1 MEDVMDFRIKGLDPK
16 PFAPLFALS
25 DDELAQRR
33 ALRKFSDSVP
43 GFPCRI
49 TLADVAPGHEV
60 LLLNYEHLPV
70 DSPYRASHAI
80 YVSGAAEACDVVNEI
95 PQALRDR
102 LLAIRAF
109 DARGL
114 MIDADIVEGREAAP
128 LIGRLLKLDDAAY
141 LHAHYARR
149 GCYAARIER
158 A

>member
-1 MEDVMDFRIKGLDPK
+1 MDFRIKGLDPQ
-16 PFAPLFALS
+16 PFAPLFAL
-25 DDELAQRR
+25 DDAALAERR
-33 ALRKFSDSVP
+33 ALRKTSDSKP

-49 TLADVAPGHEV
+49 TLRDAEPGETV

-80 YVSGAAEACDVVNEI
+80 YVSGAQQPCDVVNEI
-95 PQALRDR
+95 PQALHDR

-109 DARGL
+109 DAGGL
-114 MIDADIVEGREAAP
+114 MVDADIAEGREARP
-128 LIGRLLKLDDAAY
+128 LIERLLGIGNVAY

>member
-1 MEDVMDFRIKGLDPK
+1 MDFRIKGLDPQ
-16 PFAPLFALS
+16 PFAPLFAL
-25 DDELAQRR
+25 DERELAQRR
-33 ALRKFSDSVP
+33 ALRKTSDSKP

-49 TLADVAPGHEV
+49 TLCDADPGETV

-80 YVSGAAEACDVVNEI
+80 YVSEAKQPFDEVNEI
-95 PQALRDR
+95 PPAFRER

-109 DARGL
+109 DERGL
-114 MIDADIVEGREAAP
+114 MIDADIAEGRECVP
-128 LIGRLLKLDDAAY
+128 LIERLLGQENVAY

-149 GCYAARIER
+149 GCYAGRIER

>member
-1 MEDVMDFRIKGLDPK
+1 MDFRIKGLDPA
-16 PFAPLFALS
+16 PFAPLFELS
-25 DDELAQRR
+25 EAELAKHR
-33 ALRKFSDSVP
+33 ALRKVSDHAP
-43 GFPCRI
+43 GFPCRV
-49 TLADVAPGHEV
+49 TLRDADPGETV

-80 YVSGAAEACDVVNEI
+80 YVSEAKRAFDEVNEV
-95 PQALRDR
+95 PPAFRER

-114 MIDADIVEGREAAP
+114 MIDADIAEGRECVP
-128 LIGRLLKLDDAAY
+128 LIERLLGLEDVAY

-149 GCYAARIER
+149 GCYAGRIER